1 MNPIYRVLWNSARGT
16 YMVVNEL
23 SKTSHCTSIKASV
36 AATAAALA
44 LLAANAASA
53 NWSIVASGEIDGTS
67 IAASSY
73 ESTSDSSRL
82 TNWTGKLITQ
92 DGTAGN
98 VKIDVSATDDGDSV
112 ANRLYGLDIEGK
124 LPDQYVNYKIDN
136 QLTITAEAP
145 SKLGGLRGLRNV
157 NGHLTVNG
165 STIINVKYTEGGNT
179 YSTAMDTQQGSST
192 FNGNADIRI
201 EGFASTWNN
210 AVQMWGGEVNFNG
223 SKTVLFSQNQ
233 NYTAQSV
240 ILNAGNYENNTKKT
254 GQLNFNGGDVS
265 LYARSPY
272 GANGLGFDNFG
283 NHTVLFNNSGTAI
296 ISSAILGDGIGNSN
310 SIGYLGNGTYLFV
323 TDNVDEFKIEVN
335 GSGYFDGN
343 SENSN
348 GTAAMGIFGSTTEIN
363 SKKLSINVKAGQDYS
378 TIDVENKTVEVKF
391 DPKAA
396 DEVEYAATYGIENDV
411 AYFLAGPATDTFIEV
426 DDNYWNAVGIL
437 NSVAYR
443 QNTNDYLTGS
453 SELRLLGN
461 VDVLASGASHTATEK
476 QNKFGERVKYTA
488 ALSSGVT
495 FSGAANKVD
504 SNQDRS
510 LVTLGSAGK
519 TVNLRAENL
528 STDGGVTDIVYGIK
542 ADRSDIAIEG
552 AQTTISA
559 ESRTGQ
565 NVYGVYATDST
576 NLKFNAQNTSLSAAG
591 AASHSIGIFMDSSSN
606 VSFSGNATVTA
617 DQAIQGS
624 GTLLVDGSLTL
635 NGAIAGFTGDIQNAG
650 SIVLGSAN
658 FSDFKGAYSQTGGEQ
673 AFTDS
678 TGYLAGKVTLA
689 GGTVDVSALTLGSD
703 TLANT
708 TLSGGAIAVTAAQAF
723 GTGTEVTYTGLAKLH
738 SEKGSIVLTDD
749 NYTFEFAQ
757 AANASLHSAN
767 ANPNVE
773 LVYLGTASTVP
784 GADITLNKL
793 AGTGVHAGTDVK
805 VSSNVVIGGSAPS
818 GANQDDSGSYN
829 VGVRSIDMTSFD
841 GEAASI
847 QIINGKSLTLVGS
860 ADESQQLV
868 AKRENASLEVKVG
881 DESREG
887 SLKLGQAGVASGG
900 TLNANVNLV
909 NGAIAVTGGDF
920 DVNAIE
926 VASGSQN
933 KVSLDVVDASLR
945 TKLIG
950 GSSLLIKV
958 GSDETAGALHLTHDS
973 KLNGATV
980 FLDPDWKTEG
990 GNSIADASLQTW
1002 GSSTV
1007 DGKLIAGR
1015 NSAVV
1020 LGTNDASILAD
1031 TVASMGLSWGPA
1043 GYTAAAYLAGPT
1055 TVAAN
1060 GALVVDGSLSEAPES
1075 TTHEIRFAANSLLV
1089 ADMAHVASSHALL
1102 RLEDSGS
1109 ISIDESSTAVLL
1121 NVADG
1126 STYTLV
1132 DSNSSFWTDVRSANP
1147 LFDLTVNDTTGKVTV
1162 KRQSA
1167 ASVYGALLQG
1177 DKLAD
1182 AAMSQAGT
1190 EAYAYAN
1197 ALLQR
1202 VDGNKALSA
1211 AAFDAAMNPAGTLG
1225 VFTTAL
1231 DRADEMKTAL
1241 RGHADES
1248 RQAGLWISLT
1258 GGKTK
1263 IDGLSTGAQSLALK
1277 TEHAGFVMGAQGG
1290 ADELRLGFV
1299 LAAGTG
1305 STRNNAVAAKDDFS
1319 NYGAALYAQRDFGG
1333 FVLTADASA
1342 SVLKSDL
1349 SVGGAAQVQAD
1360 ATTSVYGLGLEAKRD
1375 FSIGPATLTPF
1386 VGADLYH
1393 VRGGDLATEHG
1404 ASVSSADATLVQIPV
1419 GMRVHTSWTGASGL
1433 TFKPAFGVAVVP
1445 ALGSTDIDQEARFA
1459 GAADSYNFTIADD
1472 VRVRTHID
1480 FTAESESMRLGFG
1493 LGYDWGNEER
1503 SSLAA
1508 QARID
1513 FMF

>member
-1 MNPIYRVLWNSARGT
+1 
-16 YMVVNEL
+16 MVVNEL
-23 SKTSHCTSIKASV
+23 SKTSHCTKIKASV

-44 LLAANAASA
+44 LLAPNAASA
-53 NWSIVASGEIDGTS
+53 NWSIEGGSQIDGTS
-67 IAASSY
+67 TEASSY
-73 ESTSDSSRL
+73 VSSDL
-82 TNWTGKLITQ
+82 TIWTGKLITQ

-98 VKIDVSATDDGDSV
+98 VKIDVSATDGGAAAAD
-112 ANRLYGLDIEGK
+112 RLYGLDIEGQ
-124 LPDQYVNYKIDN
+124 LPDHYVNYKIDN

-145 SKLGGLRGLRNV
+145 STLGGLRGLRNV

-165 STIINVKYTEGGNT
+165 STIINVKYTEGGNS

-201 EGFASTWNN
+201 EGFASTGWNN
-210 AVQMWGGEVNFNG
+210 ALQMFGGEVNFNG
-223 SKTVLFSQNQ
+223 SKTVLFAQNQ

-240 ILNAGNYENNTKKT
+240 ILNAGNYENNTKKI
-254 GQLNFNGGDVS
+254 GQLNFNGGDVA
-265 LYARSPY
+265 LYSRSPY
-272 GANGLGFDNFG
+272 GVNGVGFDG
-283 NHTVLFNNSGTAI
+283 YIETDGTSHTVVFNNSGTAL
-296 ISSAILGDGIGNSN
+296 ISSAVLGNGVGRSN
-310 SIGYLGNGTYLFV
+310 SIGYQGNGSNLFV
-323 TDNVDEFKIEVN
+323 TDNVDEFKIDLS
-335 GSGYFDGN
+335 GSGCFGGN
-343 SENSN
+343 SNASN
-348 GTAAMGIFGSTTEIN
+348 GTAGMSIFGSTTEIN
-363 SKKLSINVKAGQDYS
+363 SKKLSVNVKAGQDYS
-378 TIDVENKTVEVKF
+378 TIDVENKTVDVSF
-391 DPKAA
+391 DAAAA
-396 DEVEYAATYGIENDV
+396 DQVEYAATYGIENDV
-411 AYFLAGPATDTFIEV
+411 AYFLAGPETDTFIEV

-443 QNTNDYLTGS
+443 QNTNNYLTDS

-461 VDVLASGASHTATEK
+461 VDILASGASHTATSGK
-476 QNKFGERVKYTA
+476 QNTFGERVSYTA

-495 FSGAANKVD
+495 FNGAADKVD
-504 SNQDRS
+504 SNKYRS

-528 STDGGVTDIVYGIK
+528 STTGGETDIVYGIK
-542 ADRSDIAIEG
+542 ADRSDVAIEG

-635 NGAIAGFTGDIQNAG
+635 NGAIADFTGKIQNAG
-650 SIVLGSAN
+650 SIALGSAK

-703 TLANT
+703 TLAKT

-723 GTGTEVTYTGLAKLH
+723 GTGTEVTYTGLAQLH

-757 AANASLHSAN
+757 AANASLHEAN

-805 VSSNVVIGGSAPS
+805 VSSNVVVGGSAPS

-841 GEAASI
+841 GELASI
-847 QIINGKSLTLVGS
+847 KITNGKSLTLVGS

-868 AKRENASLEVKVG
+868 VKRENTSLEVSVG
-881 DESREG
+881 EESAEG

-1089 ADMAHVASSHALL
+1089 ADMAKVGSSQTLL
-1102 RLEDSGS
+1102 SLAGSDGS

-1126 STYTLV
+1126 STYKLV
-1132 DSNSSFWTDVRSANP
+1132 DSNRSFWTDVRSANP
-1147 LFDLTVNDTTGKVTV
+1147 LFDLAVNDTTGEVTV

-1211 AAFDAAMNPAGTLG
+1211 AAFDAAMNPTGTLG

-1375 FSIGPATLTPF
+1375 FAIGAATLTPF

-1419 GMRVHTSWTGASGL
+1419 GMRIHTSWTGASGL

-1445 ALGSTDIDQEARFA
+1445 ALGSTDIDQETRFA